1 MASIIEHNN
10 NSDELLPLDDSD
22 FSKKTFWNDFFVKR
36 NEKAFEWYGQWSDI
50 KGIVESYC
58 PPEKEN
64 SILVIGCGNSSTS
77 EEMFDDGYG
86 TICSI
91 DFSEQV
97 IKEMIKK
104 TPRKKLRNGL
114 KYEIMDMLH
123 MTFNDKLYD
132 SVFDKGALDALM
144 ADASKKSAKDASQMF
159 EEIDR
164 VLSDDGVYLCVTLAQ
179 QQIMSAIFRF
189 FREKWTV
196 HIHTFSPEEGSALCP
211 FLFAMQKKKFVSNE
225 NGGLDAN
232 NIVTYFEGKAERS
245 NFGAAVKRIRK
256 MQQMYNLLGGPIKP
270 SNKLVL
276 PLELWSQNMNGSDGS
291 DKKNNHNNNSINSK
305 MVKKNATPRYEV
317 SIIDPPI
324 QPKSGICGVCI
335 IPIGREH
342 EWLFSSNEG
351 QMNFATM
358 SGYARFIVVR
368 MNRDHNYQD
377 METIQ
382 NELSPYMQKLIPPTA
397 SSTTEKIP
405 FLTISEDIG
414 FRDTLYRGH
423 SKMSGDYI
431 VEEVNGDSGGADDR
445 NRRLVFFSNIGAIQ
459 SEARLS
465 VKKVKG
471 GNHNNNKSN
480 SKGRRKI
487 GSNKSVSQIVLD
499 HDYLTFEY
507 HAAMVYGLVFLPKS
521 LQPNSKRKNN
531 NNTTNNDNKKCE
543 ICLIGTGGGLLAMFL
558 HEHFKDVI
566 IDTIDLDEEMLTIAK
581 DWFGFKETQR
591 LHGFVGDG
599 IEFVNKK
606 VVEKK
611 QYHVVIIDVDSKD
624 LSEGLLF
631 PPRPFMTEEFLKNVY
646 EVLDD
651 NGILIVNLASRA
663 QNVFDEC
670 ILSFNSVFDAVCLI
684 PIEAD
689 VNKVIFCMKNQV
701 ISSAKDKDHIKAY
714 KDKLDVSAQRITE
727 NANKKWD
734 ESIDLNEWTSQ
745 LQFIC

>member
-232 NIVTYFEGKAERS
+232 NIVTYFEGKAARS
-245 NFGAAVKRIRK
+245 D
-256 MQQMYNLLGGPIKP
+256 
-270 SNKLVL
+270 SH
-276 PLELWSQNMNGSDGS
+276 SQSLRF
-291 DKKNNHNNNSINSK
+291 
-305 MVKKNATPRYEV
+305 VRPKNA
-317 SIIDPPI
+317 
-324 QPKSGICGVCI
+324 
-335 IPIGREH
+335 
-342 EWLFSSNEG
+342 FS
-351 QMNFATM
+351 
-358 SGYARFIVVR
+358 
-368 MNRDHNYQD
+368 
-377 METIQ
+377 
-382 NELSPYMQKLIPPTA
+382 
-397 SSTTEKIP
+397 
-405 FLTISEDIG
+405 
-414 FRDTLYRGH
+414 
-423 SKMSGDYI
+423 
-431 VEEVNGDSGGADDR
+431 
-445 NRRLVFFSNIGAIQ
+445 
-459 SEARLS
+459 
-465 VKKVKG
+465 
-471 GNHNNNKSN
+471 
-480 SKGRRKI
+480 
-487 GSNKSVSQIVLD
+487 
-499 HDYLTFEY
+499 
-507 HAAMVYGLVFLPKS
+507 
-521 LQPNSKRKNN
+521 
-531 NNTTNNDNKKCE
+531 
-543 ICLIGTGGGLLAMFL
+543 
-558 HEHFKDVI
+558 
-566 IDTIDLDEEMLTIAK
+566 
-581 DWFGFKETQR
+581 
-591 LHGFVGDG
+591 
-599 IEFVNKK
+599 
-606 VVEKK
+606 
-611 QYHVVIIDVDSKD
+611 
-624 LSEGLLF
+624 
-631 PPRPFMTEEFLKNVY
+631 
-646 EVLDD
+646 
-651 NGILIVNLASRA
+651 
-663 QNVFDEC
+663 
-670 ILSFNSVFDAVCLI
+670 
-684 PIEAD
+684 
-689 VNKVIFCMKNQV
+689 
-701 ISSAKDKDHIKAY
+701 
-714 KDKLDVSAQRITE
+714 
-727 NANKKWD
+727 
-734 ESIDLNEWTSQ
+734 
-745 LQFIC
+745 